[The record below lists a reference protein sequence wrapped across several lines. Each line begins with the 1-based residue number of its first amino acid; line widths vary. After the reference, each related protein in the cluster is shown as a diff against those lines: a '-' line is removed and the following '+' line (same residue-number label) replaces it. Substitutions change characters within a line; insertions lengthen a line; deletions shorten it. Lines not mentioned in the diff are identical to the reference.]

1 MRWAQYHTTRGILV
15 NIQRFSGPVIGF
27 ILKNGEKSLKVKIK
41 THTCHS
47 ALKATLCVMS
57 ASLAQWLEHCSDKP
71 GVEISSLS
79 RCCRNIF
86 SSFLFRLIYKE
97 DKTAVSLPCLRYLE

>member
-1 MRWAQYHTTRGILV
+1 MRWAQYHPTRGILV

-47 ALKATLCVMS
+47 ALKATLRVMS
-57 ASLAQWLEHCSDKP
+57 ASLAQWLVHCSDKP
-71 GVEISSLS
+71 GVEIS
-79 RCCRNIF
+79 RCCRNILC
-86 SSFLFRLIYKE
+86 SFLFRLICKE